1 MVHTS
6 FCHQIPFMQ
15 NASMPG
21 ASGKLLLS
29 IPLAGLALLLMMF
42 TVAAQPAPLLYV
54 ETIQAVPGGPFQM
67 TFRDEGTGA
76 TNYVAEFSGAL
87 GSGEVWTMDPGAII
101 TSVGGGEYRVD
112 VAEPLE
118 PDGFYRVVALTP
130 TGPIVAQFANTSLQ
144 ITEGGTVEAVIQFNS
159 PFTGTL
165 NYRVEGPASGYVGPL
180 SGSVTVNNATTA
192 KIALQIGDNLTVD
205 ELSFLSLII
214 DAGGALRAGPDSQAL
229 ITIRDNDAL
238 WDGGFVGDGLEFAF
252 KYRRTR
258 SGGTEQAAVISDGTG
273 LIPAGEYPAQVG
285 APGQPFPATVVIS
298 LPGTASA
305 LNLASTLSLLLEAQ
319 PGVGDDVLTEDE
331 VLGAATVTS
340 SYAGNAHLNSTRTGR
355 FILQRPPSAP
365 STSEVELVN
374 NP

>member
-1 MVHTS
+1 
-6 FCHQIPFMQ
+6 MQ
-15 NASMPG
+15 NVSMPR
-21 ASGKLLLS
+21 ASGKLLLP
-29 IPLAGLALLLMMF
+29 IPVAGLALLLMMF
-42 TVAAQPAPLLYV
+42 TAAAQPAPLLYV
-54 ETIQAVPGGPFQM
+54 ETIQAVPGGPLQM

-76 TNYVAEFSGAL
+76 TNYVAEFAGAL
-87 GSGEVWTMDPGAII
+87 GSGEVWTLDPGAII
-101 TSVGGGEYRVD
+101 TSMGGGEYRVD

-118 PDGFYRVVALTP
+118 PNGFYRVVALTP

-144 ITEGGTVEAVIQFNS
+144 VTEGGTVEAVIQFS
-159 PFTGTL
+159 APFTGTV

-214 DAGGALRAGPDSQAL
+214 DAGGALRVGPDSQAL
-229 ITIRDNDAL
+229 VTIRDNDAL

-305 LNLASTLSLLLEAQ
+305 LNLASTLSLILEVQ

-331 VLGAATVTS
+331 VQGAATVTS
-340 SYAGNAHLNSTRTGR
+340 SYAGKAHLNSTRTGR
-355 FILQRPPSAP
+355 FILQRPPPAP
-365 STSEVELVN
+365 STAEVELL